1 VASILNVKRSV
12 PRLGLMQGH
21 GMSSRENDQNGL
33 EGADGLGDSFQKS
46 VNMQMANGEGPGLP
60 WG

>member
-1 VASILNVKRSV
+1 
-12 PRLGLMQGH
+12 MQGH